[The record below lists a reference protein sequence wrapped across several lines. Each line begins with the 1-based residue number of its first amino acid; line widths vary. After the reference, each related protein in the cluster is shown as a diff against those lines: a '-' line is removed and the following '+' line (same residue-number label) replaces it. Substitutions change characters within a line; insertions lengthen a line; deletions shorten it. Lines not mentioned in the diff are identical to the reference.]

1 MKNFIGIDLGTTNSA
16 ICSYDGSET
25 RIWKSP
31 EQNDVTPSAIHIDR
45 RGYKDFGLKAY
56 DQARRSPDN
65 AAMLFKPF
73 MGAIKPFKFSGA
85 GVTLTPE
92 ECSAEVLKTLFGY
105 LPEEVRNDPD
115 TGTVITV
122 PAAFDMMQ
130 RDATMEAATMAGIGK
145 VALVQE
151 PVAAVMSVM
160 RTRKADGR
168 FLIYDFGGGTTD
180 IAIAQSIGGRVT
192 LLALGGIQKCGGRDF
207 DRSLVD
213 NVVCPWLL
221 ENFDLRA
228 DFSESPSYK
237 SLLREVIRSTERAK
251 IELSSREEA
260 VIRLDEMVAGT
271 QDLNGD
277 EIYLDIPLQ
286 RDTYDALIAERV
298 NATIDAARDTLSGA
312 GLTLHDLECIV
323 WVGGPT
329 KYKPLRDQVSSELG
343 IRGDMIVD
351 PMTAVAEGAS
361 LFAASI
367 DWDSE
372 NLALIDL
379 YGQISLPEL
388 DATFRYIAHTP
399 TDTSQIGVQLGGQ
412 ATPGAQFQIDNVD
425 TSWTSERLQ
434 LKHGET
440 VEVALTK
447 DGENTF
453 RVSAFDAG
461 GKSLALE
468 QNEIVITKTAATIGV
483 IPAPHTIALEV
494 LRKFGGKPT
503 LIHLVH
509 AGDPLPKQGELE
521 VKAGKELKAGSSDA
535 LNFRIWQGDIEDP
548 ITDNRFIGTMKIAG
562 RDFPHG
568 VIARGDSLKCT
579 YLVRDSGHLHIA
591 VNIPSI
597 DKIFTSPAY
606 SAEEGK
612 IDYTSV
618 AARTRVA
625 DEVNELR
632 KRIDETE
639 KVVDDSRLGQIKQKL
654 EAPAPHEEDAERW
667 LDAHA
672 RVWEG
677 KRLLAKVRNER
688 RKEFHQLDLTREVT
702 SFEEVRRDTLP
713 VEVATF
719 DKLIVTAQHALDNDV
734 DGFEEHLDELKRKNF
749 DLHWRQDWFV
759 NKLFRQMESSPPNSG
774 GSSPNSGSSQ
784 TDCGDSPPD
793 RGADRKRFMNLVE
806 SGSQCLRKGIPLD
819 RADAEVLRTVVF
831 ELGNLLYGNTP
842 DDIDINIYRQ

>member
-16 ICSYDGSET
+16 VCSYDGSET

-45 RGYKDFGLKAY
+45 RGYRDFGLKAY
-56 DQARRSPDN
+56 DQGRHNPDN

-73 MGAIKPFKFSGA
+73 MGAIKPFQFSDT

-130 RDATMEAATMAGIGK
+130 RAATMEAATMAGIGK
-145 VALVQE
+145 VTLIQE

-168 FLIYDFGGGTTD
+168 FLIYDIGGGTTD
-180 IAIAQSIGGRVT
+180 IAVASSAGGGVT

-213 NVVCPWLL
+213 NVACPWLL
-221 ENFDLRA
+221 ENFDLPA
-228 DFSESPSYK
+228 DFSESPTYK
-237 SLLREVIRSTERAK
+237 ALLRHVIRSTERAK

-260 VIRLDEMVAGT
+260 VIRLDEMEAGT
-271 QDLNGD
+271 LDLSGKG
-277 EIYLDIPLQ
+277 IYLDIPLR

-312 GLTLHDLECIV
+312 GLTPDALECIV

-329 KYKPLRDQVSSELG
+329 RYKPLRDKVSSELG
-343 IRGDMIVD
+343 ITGDLPVD

-372 NLALIDL
+372 DSGLIDP
-379 YGQISLPEL
+379 YAQISLPEL

-399 TDTSQIGVQLGGQ
+399 TTTSQIGVQLKEE
-412 ATPGAQFQIDNVD
+412 ATHGAKFQIDNVD
-425 TSWTSERLQ
+425 TSWTSERIQ
-434 LKHGET
+434 LKHGKT

-453 RVSAFDAG
+453 IVSAYDAG
-461 GKSLALE
+461 GKSIALE
-468 QNEIVITKTAATIGV
+468 QNEIVITKTAATVEV

-509 AGDPLPKQGELE
+509 AGEQLPKQGEVE
-521 VKAGKELKAGSSDA
+521 VKAGKELKAGSSDS
-535 LNFRIWQGDIEDP
+535 LNFTLWQGDIEDP
-548 ITDNRFIGTMKIAG
+548 ITDNRFIGTMRIAG
-562 RDFPHG
+562 KDFPDG

-579 YLVRDSGHLHIA
+579 YLVRDSGHLQFA
-591 VNIPSI
+591 VTVPSI
-597 DKIFTSPAY
+597 DNTTITSPRGFLL
-606 SAEEGK
+606 SQGRE
-612 IDYTSV
+612 
-618 AARTRVA
+618 
-625 DEVNELR
+625 N
-632 KRIDETE
+632 
-639 KVVDDSRLGQIKQKL
+639 RLYL
-654 EAPAPHEEDAERW
+654 
-667 LDAHA
+667 
-672 RVWEG
+672 
-677 KRLLAKVRNER
+677 
-688 RKEFHQLDLTREVT
+688 
-702 SFEEVRRDTLP
+702 SC
-713 VEVATF
+713 
-719 DKLIVTAQHALDNDV
+719 
-734 DGFEEHLDELKRKNF
+734 
-749 DLHWRQDWFV
+749 
-759 NKLFRQMESSPPNSG
+759 S
-774 GSSPNSGSSQ
+774 
-784 TDCGDSPPD
+784 
-793 RGADRKRFMNLVE
+793 
-806 SGSQCLRKGIPLD
+806 
-819 RADAEVLRTVVF
+819 
-831 ELGNLLYGNTP
+831 
-842 DDIDINIYRQ
+842 